1 MLEKRPSYLF
11 IFSIESIAQIIIIK
25 GSDQRFIQPK
35 NVRKTIVELCQT
47 DNQSNLKFF
56 RAL

>member
-25 GSDQRFIQPK
+25 RSDQRFIQPK
-35 NVRKTIVELCQT
+35 NVRKNIVELCQT
-47 DNQSNLKFF
+47 NNQSN
-56 RAL
+56 